1 MKLILFFDSI
11 LILICFLIIYKG
23 LILDIM
29 ALELILIVGGSAIGF
44 ITLSKPVVGI
54 LFNIQITEYIRYKYL
69 KKHIRK
75 QLYKSIEELD
85 YDSFVDGFDKLKT
98 LDSNNDSQ
106 KYSEYKKKFCVNNDI
121 INDRKLFKIRFDPS
135 YLVEQCSSLSSSSE
149 ELFLKEQ
156 SLIQREQS
164 INKYEGIDALRSK
177 EEELKLKE
185 QSLKEKEDD
194 FRELLKNYTLLQI

>member
-1 MKLILFFDSI
+1 
-11 LILICFLIIYKG
+11 
-23 LILDIM
+23 M